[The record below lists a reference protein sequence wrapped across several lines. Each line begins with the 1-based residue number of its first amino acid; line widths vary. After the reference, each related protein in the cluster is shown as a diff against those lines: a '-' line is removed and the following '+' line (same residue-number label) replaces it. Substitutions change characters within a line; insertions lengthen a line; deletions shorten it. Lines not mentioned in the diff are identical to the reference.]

1 MMIVDDHSNDGDY
14 YNYGDMNDSD
24 VYWVRTQYNI
34 KG

>member
-1 MMIVDDHSNDGDY
+1 MTIVDDHSYDGDY
-14 YNYGDMNDSD
+14 GDWNDSD